1 MRKKKRLNFI
11 FPSEN
16 KQMKHSGSASVNV
29 QKSLDLGGSIFILPV
44 EECNVLHTE
53 LNQVNN
59 NQLSWADSSHSI
71 VDVLCVQEHCTSPA
85 VSSLLL
91 SDQKVNDTKQ
101 PTWRTSQTFFYYF
114 FKTIHL
120 FHSNQCWW
128 GHSWV
133 LYPVVHP
140 QGQETRTRTGKSPSQ
155 GHQGEQGLGAPL
167 LSGEA

>member
-1 MRKKKRLNFI
+1 
-11 FPSEN
+11 
-16 KQMKHSGSASVNV
+16 MKHSGSASVNV

-101 PTWRTSQTFFYYF
+101 PTWRTSQTFIIF
-114 FKTIHL
+114 FKPFIFSIL
-120 FHSNQCWW
+120 IS
-128 GHSWV
+128 V
-133 LYPVVHP
+133 
-140 QGQETRTRTGKSPSQ
+140 
-155 GHQGEQGLGAPL
+155 
-167 LSGEA
+167 GEATAEYCIQLCTPKVKRHAQELERVHRRAIKVSKGWEHLSCQERPS